1 MAWFALVNA
10 RRPMLR
16 LRLVSSRFTFMS
28 SFAMPSFPR
37 PATLA
42 RSFDAA
48 EAVIARATVLKLKKR
63 LLD

>member
-48 EAVIARATVLKLKKR
+48 AAVLARATVLKLKKR